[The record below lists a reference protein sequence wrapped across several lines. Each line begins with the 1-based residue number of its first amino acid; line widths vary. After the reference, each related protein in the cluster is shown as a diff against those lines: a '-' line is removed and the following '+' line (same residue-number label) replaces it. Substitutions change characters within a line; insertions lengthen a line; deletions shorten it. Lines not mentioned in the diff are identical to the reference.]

1 MRKLLPLLLL
11 LLTLAGCLTACQEG
25 ERRPPGYL
33 RVGNAEQLAKPM
45 TFIEDKRLLLRLD
58 EKGFYVMSTECT
70 HDLTALVPKK
80 NEKGEMYL
88 ASQESTS
95 TYDMNGKVLTGPATV
110 NLPYYELIAASGVY
124 GGPVDTIYARIGYE
138 KPADWRLPV
147 VRRKENASPAP
158 VNR

>member
-1 MRKLLPLLLL
+1 MRKLLPALLLIL
-11 LLTLAGCLTACQEG
+11 MFAGSLTACREG

-33 RVGNAEQLAKPM
+33 RVGNAEQLARPM
-45 TFIEDKRLLLRLD
+45 TFIEDQRLLLRLD
-58 EKGFYVMSTECT
+58 ERGFYVMSTECT
-70 HDLTALVPKK
+70 FDLTALIPKK
-80 NEKGEMYL
+80 NQKGELYL
-88 ASQESTS
+88 ASQETTS

-147 VRRKENASPAP
+147 VRRKDKASAAPAG
-158 VNR
+158 N